1 MRDKRGMRGKGV
13 SEHSCA
19 RRRRGSS
26 WALAILRTTFCETG
40 TFPEIFDDSVAQKIL
55 RTKRTKR
62 TMRTKGGLVLKASA
76 IAPENTRDMRG
87 KGPAGGKSAPY
98 AP

>member
-19 RRRRGSS
+19 QRRRGSS

-40 TFPEIFDDSVAQKIL
+40 TFPEIIDDSLAQKIL
-55 RTKRTKR
+55 HTKR

-76 IAPENTRDMRG
+76 IAPENTRDTRG
-87 KGPAGGKSAPY
+87 KGPAGGKCAPY